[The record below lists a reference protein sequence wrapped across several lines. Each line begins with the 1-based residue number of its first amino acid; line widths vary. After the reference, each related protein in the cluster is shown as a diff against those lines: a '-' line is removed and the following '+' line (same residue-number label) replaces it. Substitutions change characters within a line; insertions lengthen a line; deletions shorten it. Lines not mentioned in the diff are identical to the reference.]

1 MYIYVSNESLGS
13 VEAFFDDILVEHKES
28 KVTQVADYY
37 PFGMQI
43 KQTST
48 DVTNPLANK
57 YLYNGKEF
65 QSELGLDWY
74 DYGARMYDPV
84 IGRWHVVDPL
94 SSVYTSYS
102 PYSYV
107 LNQPSQAIDPDGMS
121 CIGCGSSGYKNDYHI
136 DPATGTV
143 IEVETP
149 FADRVFVNGQLV
161 AQGPYDGEYAD
172 MFAGSVD
179 KYYSNYSLYFNDVYG
194 DLLLDEKFV
203 TSVLQ
208 GPGANE
214 MKAEFSKAVVRQAIN
229 TNGVEVV
236 MYILEVYGTIVTL
249 GELTAV
255 INGLAPIAKT
265 YIKKYIK
272 ERAAKKHL
280 KKAIKT
286 IDKKDAIKKIS
297 EKIDDMHENRD
308 AINWLI
314 EEGLDE
320 SDHVV
325 KDLLNQI
332 EVDDLIKNFIKK

>member
-1 MYIYVSNESLGS
+1 
-13 VEAFFDDILVEHKES
+13 
-28 KVTQVADYY
+28 
-37 PFGMQI
+37 
-43 KQTST
+43 
-48 DVTNPLANK
+48 
-57 YLYNGKEF
+57 
-65 QSELGLDWY
+65 
-74 DYGARMYDPV
+74 MYDPV